1 MTTTSQ
7 TASDLREEL
16 GQDTAHLAETLKGRA
31 MQSAETFK
39 NKALDVTESA
49 TGAIEAAAD
58 KLRDNP
64 DAPDWMASG
73 LQKIARQIEQLASDL
88 QGRSMDDMG
97 RQASRLA
104 RDNPGT
110 FLAASAAAGFAA
122 TRLLRAGA
130 EHKHNTEVGN
140 VQSGQGQMQSNSY
153 GTDETPV
160 WPGDQNVM
168 PSSTGGS
175 DFAPAYAP
183 EGGVIR

>member
-1 MTTTSQ
+1 MTTTSE

-16 GQDTAHLAETLKGRA
+16 GQDTAHLADTLKGRA

-39 NKALDVTESA
+39 NKALDVSGSA
-49 TGAIEAAAD
+49 TGAIEAAAEQ
-58 KLRDNP
+58 LRDNP
-64 DAPDWMASG
+64 DAPEWMATG
-73 LQKIARQIEQLASDL
+73 LQKIARQIEQLANDL

-97 RQASRLA
+97 RQASRFA

-130 EHKHNTEVGN
+130 EHKQNAKVGN
-140 VQSGQGQMQSNSY
+140 VQSQQGAMQSKPY
-153 GTDETPV
+153 GADETPA

-168 PSSTGGS
+168 PTSTGGS

-183 EGGVIR
+183 EGGTIR